1 MDLRILMTVKQR
13 IDEFLDHRRFAI
25 VGVSQK
31 PRHFSR
37 VLFSEF
43 KKKGYQPVPVNPSAQ
58 NIDGQVCFASVSQVS
73 PPVDTVLVMTPAGV
87 TPGVVEDCAAA
98 GVKLVWM
105 YRATG
110 AGAVNAEAIKACEAK
125 GISVIPGECPMMFL
139 PDSGLIH
146 RFHGLIKKI
155 TRSYPN

>member
-1 MDLRILMTVKQR
+1 MESRILMTVKER
-13 IDEFLDHRRFAI
+13 IDDFLGQRRLAI
-25 VGVSQK
+25 VGVSQQ

-37 VLFSEF
+37 VLFAEF
-43 KKKGYQPVPVNPSAQ
+43 KKKGYAPVPVNPSAQ
-58 NIDGQVCFASVSQVS
+58 SIDGQACFASVRQVS
-73 PPVDTVLVMTPAGV
+73 PPIDTVLVMTPAGV
-87 TPGVVEDCAAA
+87 TPRVVEDCAAA
-98 GVKLVWM
+98 GVKRIWM

-110 AGAVNAEAIKACEAK
+110 SGAVNAEAVKVCEAK

-139 PDSGLIH
+139 PGAGVIH